1 MKLGDKIVSIGFRCP
16 FCGGRMRV
24 CDSRDVVVKD
34 VQAIRRRR
42 YCVDCEERIQ
52 TIEIPRSMYEDIVKL
67 QSELEYVRARIRRIA
82 SSG

>member
-1 MKLGDKIVSIGFRCP
+1 
-16 FCGGRMRV
+16 MRV